1 MPRKLFCGVIFLH
14 SLHLVLPSHRNPKWI
29 KSMHEAEIRKR
40 RINTKG
46 SICSCWDPL
55 GMARTQHMERAGGGG
70 RHIQWSPEI
79 QGPLAVMHRLLT
91 ARDGEGGGVSSSP
104 LALESWL
111 HQPPHS
117 FSEIK
122 ETVSPQHCWTPLF
135 LPWSAVLRC
144 PRHYRLTNLPCRS
157 NSFLWLILSIYL
169 KLSDSHG

>member
-1 MPRKLFCGVIFLH
+1 MNKEYAWGRDQKVKDEYKRQYLQLLGSPRHGK
-14 SLHLVLPSHRNPKWI
+14 
-29 KSMHEAEIRKR
+29 
-40 RINTKG
+40 NTAHG
-46 SICSCWDPL
+46 ESW
-55 GMARTQHMERAGGGG
+55 GGGG

-79 QGPLAVMHRLLT
+79 QGPLAVTHRLLT